1 VRTARIIIP
10 CYNEAKRLKPDLFLQ
25 ALERD
30 RELSFLF
37 VNDGSSDSTLEC
49 LYALREQEPTR
60 VAVLDLG
67 RNMGKAEA
75 VRCGILKSLDEPCDY
90 VGYWDADLAT
100 PLDAIVEFCSILG
113 SGDVDVVIGSRVC
126 LLGRNIQRKA
136 SRHYLGRVFATCASL
151 LLQLKVYDTQ
161 CGAKMF
167 KNAPILRQVF
177 GSPFKVNW
185 TFDVEMIGRFLLLQ
199 SITQGV
205 TFRCVEHP
213 LIEWVDVKG
222 SKVGIKDYIRGG
234 IEFLTIFLYLRTPAR
249 SIYLK
254 HLATVAPGFISTVSN
269 ERGSCGE

>member
-1 VRTARIIIP
+1 MITARIIIP
-10 CYNEAKRLKPDLFLQ
+10 CYNEEKRLKPQLFLQ

-30 RELSFLF
+30 HGLSFLF
-37 VNDGSSDSTLEC
+37 VNDGSRDRTLEC
-49 LYALREQEPTR
+49 LHALREKESGR
-60 VAVLDLG
+60 VAVLDLEQ
-67 RNMGKAEA
+67 NVGKAEA
-75 VRCGILKSLDEPCDY
+75 VRCGILKSLDEVCDY

-100 PLDAIVEFCSILG
+100 PLDAIAEFSSILG
-113 SGDVDVVIGSRVC
+113 RGNVDVVIGSRVC

-167 KNAPILRQVF
+167 KNTPILRQVF

-199 SITQGV
+199 SIAHGM

-213 LIEWVDVKG
+213 LLEWIDVKG
-222 SKVGIKDYIRGG
+222 SKVGIKDYVRGG
-234 IEFLTIFLYLRTPAR
+234 IEFLTMFLYLRTPAR
-249 SIYLK
+249 RTYLRR
-254 HLATVAPGFISTVSN
+254 LVAAVPEHGLPSTAPMT
-269 ERGSCGE
+269 ET